1 VTLQLLPQLVGLQQ
15 AAEPLV
21 GVGGAPV
28 WLLVCVQPWLL
39 AGLPAGA
46 ADGLMGGMGRNV
58 RSVGSVYNRPMTALT
73 LIVSGNVL
81 AVACLGCCIC
91 LLQYDL
97 DTFVHICVRV
107 PPCSCSTAAMLC
119 DWFSAMACQLCLH
132 NYVVCFCN
140 SESFFG
146 ACTE

>member
-97 DTFVHICVRV
+97 DTFVHVYRLVAAVQLPCCVIGLV
-107 PPCSCSTAAMLC
+107 QWPVNC
-119 DWFSAMACQLCLH
+119 ACIIM
-132 NYVVCFCN
+132 
-140 SESFFG
+140 
-146 ACTE
+146 